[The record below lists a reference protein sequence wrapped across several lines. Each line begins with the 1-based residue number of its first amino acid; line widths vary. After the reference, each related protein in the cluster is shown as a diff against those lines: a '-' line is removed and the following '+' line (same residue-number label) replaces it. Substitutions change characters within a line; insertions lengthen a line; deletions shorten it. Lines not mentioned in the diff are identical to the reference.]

1 MAGTVACGVEYF
13 EEATIFCRSGIY
25 TCATHKQHCLG
36 AILLFAPNSNMLPS
50 ETRTT
55 QMIFFEL
62 CTDLNY
68 KKNIRK
74 QQNMFVFF
82 AIFILQNWH
91 EYKSPFL
98 SDVRIFTAAMQ
109 QNIAHRP
116 IAIDRWSAGPMSHW
130 FAVNGILNI
139 KIVDLE

>member
-1 MAGTVACGVEYF
+1 
-13 EEATIFCRSGIY
+13 
-25 TCATHKQHCLG
+25 
-36 AILLFAPNSNMLPS
+36 
-50 ETRTT
+50 
-55 QMIFFEL
+55 
-62 CTDLNY
+62 
-68 KKNIRK
+68 
-74 QQNMFVFF
+74 MFVFF

-116 IAIDRWSAGPMSHW
+116 IAIDRWSTGPMSHW